1 MREEMDSM
9 GRVEVPDDALYGA
22 QTQRAVNNFTISTR
36 PLPRRFIH
44 TLALIK
50 AAAARANLAC
60 GALDESRARAI
71 EAAALRV
78 AAGDFDDQ
86 FPVPVLQT
94 GSGTSS
100 NMNMNEVLARL
111 ASEAGEAV
119 HPNDHVNCSQSSN
132 DVIPSSLQA
141 TALLQMQAQ
150 LLPAI
155 DAAVA
160 LLEARAASLQ
170 GVVKTG
176 RTHLMDAMPL
186 TLGQEFGAWAAQLA
200 ECRQRLAECAP
211 RLAQLPIGG
220 SAVGTGVNV
229 PEGFAA
235 QLVNTLSALAGQR
248 FTLAPDPFARMAG
261 QEVALECSSNLRGL
275 AVAMTKIANDL
286 RWMASGPLSGLA
298 EIELEAL
305 QPGSSIMPG
314 KVNPVLPEAVLMAC
328 ADITGQDTS
337 VALAAQS
344 GNFQLNVMLPL
355 IADKLVS
362 QQALAAGCCAALG
375 RSIEGLRVNTE
386 RIEANLAANP
396 ILVTALNREIGYEQ
410 AARIAKRA
418 FAERRPVL
426 DVAEEETELSRAA
439 LAELLDPRRL
449 ALPNSE
455 RDV

>member
-1 MREEMDSM
+1 MRYESDSM
-9 GRVEVPDDALYGA
+9 GRVEVADDALYGA
-22 QTQRAVNNFTISTR
+22 QTQRAINNFTISTR
-36 PLPRRFIH
+36 PMPTRFVH

-60 GALDESRARAI
+60 GALDAARARAI
-71 EAAALRV
+71 EEAALQV
-78 AAGDFDDQ
+78 ASGEFDAQ

-111 ASEAGEAV
+111 ASAGGEQV

-132 DVIPSSLQA
+132 DVIPSCLQA
-141 TALLQMQAQ
+141 TALVLLQEQ
-150 LLPAI
+150 LLPALVRAI
-155 DAAVA
+155 SAIRARA
-160 LLEARAASLQ
+160 SELEA
-170 GVVKTG
+170 VVKTG
-176 RTHLMDAMPL
+176 RTHLMDAMPV
-186 TLGQEFGAWAAQLA
+186 TLGQELGAWAAQLD
-200 ECRQRLAECAP
+200 ECRQRLVECAP
-211 RLAQLPIGG
+211 RLAQLPVGG

-229 PEGFAA
+229 PKGFADH
-235 QLVNTLSALAGQR
+235 LVASLAELTGQPFALAPN
-248 FTLAPDPFARMAG
+248 TFARMAG
-261 QEVALECSSNLRGL
+261 QEVALECSSNLRAL

-328 ADITGQDTS
+328 ADIVGQDTS
-337 VALAAQS
+337 IALGAQS

-355 IADKLVS
+355 IADKLVMQLDLAS
-362 QQALAAGCCAALG
+362 GSCSALERCI
-375 RSIEGLRVNTE
+375 SGLQVNTD
-386 RIEANLAANP
+386 RLQANLAANP

-410 AARIAKRA
+410 AASIAKRA

-426 DVAEEETELSRAA
+426 DVAVEETGLPRDR
-439 LAELLDPRRL
+439 LARLLDPHRL
-449 ALPNSE
+449 ARP
-455 RDV
+455 RGDH